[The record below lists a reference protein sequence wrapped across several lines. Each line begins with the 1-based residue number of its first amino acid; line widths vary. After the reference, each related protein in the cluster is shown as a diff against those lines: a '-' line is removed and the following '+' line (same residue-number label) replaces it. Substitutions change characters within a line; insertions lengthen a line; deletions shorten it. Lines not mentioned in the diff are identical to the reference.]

1 MVLALQQTNSG
12 TEPTCCDLLGTNG
25 AAGKSSHKQVVVCM
39 VFRQFYV
46 SSCHEGVEVEQANLR
61 KTAPGKHLIPC

>member
-12 TEPTCCDLLGTNG
+12 TVPARCDLPGTNEM
-25 AAGKSSHKQVVVCM
+25 AGKSSHKQVVVCM

-46 SSCHEGVEVEQANLR
+46 SSCHEEAEVEQGNFS
-61 KTAPGKHLIPC
+61 KTVE